1 MSTYPCGCSR
11 EKVAAG
17 LCDLFDESGNKRSAE
32 PAQSPDDGGDFV
44 AVYACP
50 NGHEALVS
58 GRCGLCRSSR
68 DLVRW
73 DAPPAS
79 AAPSAAP
86 APGAVAVAVGAA
98 LAADL
103 AAARDELAVLRQ
115 RAAAETMRA
124 DRAERARDIERGR
137 LAELQLKQRNRAER
151 ATEIRVG
158 YERKGGVLRVVVAAF
173 LGETEVQRIRL
184 KPEQATE
191 LADALRT
198 TAEVAGKLA
207 AEGG

>member
-1 MSTYPCGCSR
+1 MSMFPCGCSS
-11 EKVAAG
+11 EKVASG
-17 LCDLFDESGNKRSAE
+17 LCDLFDKSGNERSAE
-32 PAQSPDDGGDFV
+32 PAPQSPVHDVSPRDATDDGGDLV

-50 NGHEALVS
+50 NGHEALTS

-73 DAPPAS
+73 DVAPGAV
-79 AAPSAAP
+79 AVVEP

-115 RAAAETMRA
+115 RAAAETLRA

-137 LAELQLKQRNRAER
+137 LAELQADCRN
-151 ATEIRVG
+151 
-158 YERKGGVLRVVVAAF
+158 
-173 LGETEVQRIRL
+173 
-184 KPEQATE
+184 
-191 LADALRT
+191 
-198 TAEVAGKLA
+198 
-207 AEGG
+207 